1 MKLQEVNNKPVA
13 FVFGRF
19 NPPTIGHGKLLDA
32 LASSSPEYK
41 IFASQTQDKKKN
53 PLDYKTKLNFLSQQ
67 FPQHGKAIVKD
78 SSIKTIIDV
87 MKSLQN
93 AGYTDVTMVAG
104 SDRAKSFEA
113 LLKKYNNKEYKFDSI
128 NVTSAGQRDPDAD
141 GVTGAS
147 ASKARE
153 LASKNDF
160 NSFKKIVAGGDKM
173 KEILFRSV
181 RHGMNIKEEKPVI
194 KRPTKPIDEVND
206 FDNRYVIQQVKDIQ
220 GTLDVIKMKFGDG
233 RAVPKDILD
242 HLTSIEADIT
252 NIKDELLKSLES
264 AAAGVGT
271 ITKQNTT
278 KDVKPGE
285 IKRQLKKFK
294 LYKL

>member
-1 MKLQEVNNKPVA
+1 MKLQEVNSKEVA

-19 NPPTIGHGKLLDA
+19 NPPTIGHGKLLDT
-32 LASSSPEYK
+32 LASNSNYK
-41 IFASQTQDKKKN
+41 IFASQTQDSKKN

-67 FPQHGKAIVKD
+67 FPEHGKAIVKD
-78 SSIKTIIDV
+78 PSIKTIIDV

-93 AGYTDVTMVAG
+93 EGYTDVTMVAG
-104 SDRAKSFEA
+104 SDRANSFET

-128 NVTSAGQRDPDAD
+128 NVQSAGQRDPDAD
-141 GVTGAS
+141 GVAGAS
-147 ASKARE
+147 ASMARE

-160 NSFKKIVAGGDKM
+160 NSFKKIVAGGDKT

-181 RHGMNIKEEKPVI
+181 RQGMNIKENKPTV
-194 KRPTKPIDEVND
+194 KRPSKPIKELND
-206 FDNRYVIQQVKDIQ
+206 FDNRYVIQQVKDMQ

-233 RAVPKDILD
+233 RAVPKNILD
-242 HLTSIEADIT
+242 NLTQLEADIN
-252 NIKDELLKSLES
+252 NIKNNLLKKSE
-264 AAAGVGT
+264 AAGVGI

>member
-1 MKLQEVNNKPVA
+1 MKLQEVNSKEEA

-19 NPPTIGHGKLLDA
+19 NPPTIGHGKLLDT
-32 LASSSPEYK
+32 LASNSNYK
-41 IFASQTQDKKKN
+41 IFASQTQDSKKN

-67 FPQHGKAIVKD
+67 FPEHGKAIVKD
-78 SSIKTIIDV
+78 PSIKTIIDV

-93 AGYTDVTMVAG
+93 EGYTDVTMVAG
-104 SDRAKSFEA
+104 SDRAKSFET

-128 NVTSAGQRDPDAD
+128 NVQSAGQRDPDAD
-141 GVTGAS
+141 GVAGAS
-147 ASKARE
+147 ASMARE

-160 NSFKKIVAGGDKM
+160 NSFKKIVAGGDKT

-181 RHGMNIKEEKPVI
+181 RQGMNIKENKPTV
-194 KRPTKPIDEVND
+194 KRPSKPIKELND
-206 FDNRYVIQQVKDIQ
+206 FDNRYVIQQVKDMQ

-233 RAVPKDILD
+233 RAVPKNILD
-242 HLTSIEADIT
+242 NLTQLEADIN
-252 NIKDELLKSLES
+252 NIKNNLLKKSE
-264 AAAGVGT
+264 AAGVGI

>member
-1 MKLQEVNNKPVA
+1 MKLQEVNSKEVA

-19 NPPTIGHGKLLDA
+19 NPPTIGHGKLLDT
-32 LASSSPEYK
+32 LASNSNYK
-41 IFASQTQDKKKN
+41 IFASQTQDSKKN

-67 FPQHGKAIVKD
+67 FPEHGKAIVKD
-78 SSIKTIIDV
+78 LSIKTIIDV

-93 AGYTDVTMVAG
+93 EGYTDVTMVAG
-104 SDRAKSFEA
+104 SDRAKSFET

-128 NVTSAGQRDPDAD
+128 NVQSAGQRDPDAD
-141 GVTGAS
+141 GVAGAS
-147 ASKARE
+147 ASMARE

-160 NSFKKIVAGGDKM
+160 NSFKKIVAGGDKT

-181 RHGMNIKEEKPVI
+181 RQGMNIKENKPTV
-194 KRPTKPIDEVND
+194 KRPSKPIKELND
-206 FDNRYVIQQVKDIQ
+206 FDNRYVIQQVKDMQ

-233 RAVPKDILD
+233 RAVPKNILD
-242 HLTSIEADIT
+242 NLTQLEADIN
-252 NIKDELLKSLES
+252 NIKNNLLKKSE
-264 AAAGVGT
+264 AAGVGI

>member
-1 MKLQEVNNKPVA
+1 MKLQEVNSKEVA

-19 NPPTIGHGKLLDA
+19 NPPTIGHGKLLDT
-32 LASSSPEYK
+32 LASNSNYK
-41 IFASQTQDKKKN
+41 IFASQTQDSKKN

-67 FPQHGKAIVKD
+67 FPEHGKAIVKD
-78 SSIKTIIDV
+78 PSIKTIIDV

-93 AGYTDVTMVAG
+93 EGYTDVTMVAG
-104 SDRAKSFEA
+104 SDRAKSFET

-128 NVTSAGQRDPDAD
+128 NVQSAGQRDPDAD
-141 GVTGAS
+141 GVAGAS
-147 ASKARE
+147 ASMARE

-160 NSFKKIVAGGDKM
+160 NSFKKIVAGGDKT

-181 RHGMNIKEEKPVI
+181 RQGMNIKENKPTV
-194 KRPTKPIDEVND
+194 KRPSKPIKELND
-206 FDNRYVIQQVKDIQ
+206 FDNRYVIQQVKDMQ

-233 RAVPKDILD
+233 RAVPKNILD
-242 HLTSIEADIT
+242 NLTQLEADIN
-252 NIKDELLKSLES
+252 NIKNNLLKKSE
-264 AAAGVGT
+264 AAGVGI

>member
-113 LLKKYNNKEYKFDSI
+113 LLQKYNNKEYKF
-128 NVTSAGQRDPDAD
+128 N
-141 GVTGAS
+141 
-147 ASKARE
+147 
-153 LASKNDF
+153 
-160 NSFKKIVAGGDKM
+160 
-173 KEILFRSV
+173 
-181 RHGMNIKEEKPVI
+181 
-194 KRPTKPIDEVND
+194 
-206 FDNRYVIQQVKDIQ
+206 
-220 GTLDVIKMKFGDG
+220 
-233 RAVPKDILD
+233 
-242 HLTSIEADIT
+242 
-252 NIKDELLKSLES
+252 
-264 AAAGVGT
+264 
-271 ITKQNTT
+271 
-278 KDVKPGE
+278 
-285 IKRQLKKFK
+285 
-294 LYKL
+294 

>member
-1 MKLQEVNNKPVA
+1 MAKGYRNQMTPGIKKCVDYMK
-13 FVFGRF
+13 
-19 NPPTIGHGKLLDA
+19 GK
-32 LASSSPEYK
+32 K
-41 IFASQTQDKKKN
+41 
-53 PLDYKTKLNFLSQQ
+53 
-67 FPQHGKAIVKD
+67 V
-78 SSIKTIIDV
+78 
-87 MKSLQN
+87 
-93 AGYTDVTMVAG
+93 
-104 SDRAKSFEA
+104 
-113 LLKKYNNKEYKFDSI
+113 
-128 NVTSAGQRDPDAD
+128 
-141 GVTGAS
+141 
-147 ASKARE
+147 
-153 LASKNDF
+153 
-160 NSFKKIVAGGDKM
+160 
-173 KEILFRSV
+173 
-181 RHGMNIKEEKPVI
+181 KEEKPVI
-194 KRPTKPIDEVND
+194 KRQTKPIDEVND

-252 NIKDELLKSLES
+252 NIKDELLKNLES